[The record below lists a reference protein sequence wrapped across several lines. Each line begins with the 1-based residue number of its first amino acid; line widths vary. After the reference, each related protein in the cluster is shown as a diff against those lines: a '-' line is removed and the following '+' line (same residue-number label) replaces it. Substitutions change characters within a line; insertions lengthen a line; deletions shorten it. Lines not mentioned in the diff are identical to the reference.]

1 MIERKSARFA
11 VWKLNKVRLT
21 ACSVVHGLRIAVA
34 IGLAGCL
41 FETAN
46 DGGGIPRLAR
56 LTLEVRIGADG
67 QLYKP
72 AADSKTAVSL
82 DRMIV
87 TLSSGKLKIRDTVTP
102 EGSRLSREP
111 AYLNPL
117 SAYPQSVLLRYELKP
132 DRVWNASVE
141 VYDDQD
147 SIRYSGSLSIDDMD
161 AFEYLD
167 GCLPVEPR
175 FGVYETRIRLPAG
188 VESDGVPGSARGLR
202 ALYFD
207 RLELRVN
214 GETVMERLPGYSPSG
229 ARDNRVRTA
238 DPGQL
243 SGAAGVSFFRPT
255 DVNLDLPMTLSY
267 DYVSLAA
274 TEFDIEAYGYLEGDT
289 LGVTPE
295 RLLYRG
301 RKEVNV
307 AAAKVS
313 VDEPLQMVWQA
324 VDAVPSGGTATGME
338 VRLGRAGKVV
348 MQVVVPGGIA
358 L

>member
-1 MIERKSARFA
+1 MICGILISAG
-11 VWKLNKVRLT
+11 T
-21 ACSVVHGLRIAVA
+21 GIS
-34 IGLAGCL
+34 GCL
-41 FETAN
+41 FQTAN
-46 DGGGIPRLAR
+46 EDGGIPRLAR

-72 AADSKTAVSL
+72 AGRAHVAVSL
-82 DRMIV
+82 DHMIV
-87 TLSSGKLKIRDTVTP
+87 TLTSGKLTIRDTVTSQ
-102 EGSRLSREP
+102 GSRISREP

-117 SAYPQSVLLRYELKP
+117 SAYSQSVLLRYELKP
-132 DRVWNASVE
+132 DRIWTATVE
-141 VYDDQD
+141 VFDDQD
-147 SIRYSGSLSIDDMD
+147 SIRYTGSLSIDDMD

-175 FGVYETRIRLPAG
+175 FGVYETRVRLP
-188 VESDGVPGSARGLR
+188 ESIETDGVPGSARGLR

-207 RLELRVN
+207 RLELHVN
-214 GETVMERLPGYSPSG
+214 GEAVMERVPGYSPSG
-229 ARDNRVRTA
+229 VRDTRVRFA
-238 DPGQL
+238 DPDL
-243 SGAAGVSFFRPT
+243 LNGAAGVSFFRPT
-255 DVNLDLPMTLSY
+255 DLNADLPITLSY

-274 TEFDIEAYGYLEGDT
+274 TDFEVEAYGYLQGDT

-301 RKEVNV
+301 HNEVNIG
-307 AAAKVS
+307 AAKVS
-313 VDEPLQMVWQA
+313 VDEPLTMVWQA